1 MTQVTGSNEQFLNK
15 EFVIQKIFELMN
27 PNLYFFDLVEK
38 VQSTGRGIQFKKEE
52 YSDATDP
59 KKQYPR
65 KRSTTAKFTYVDI
78 SPMTIDSA
86 VLSKEGFAIKIDED
100 ALDFSEGVDEIKRA
114 YRKVAYWMAE
124 ALNTRFGTALIA
136 GATDASGW
144 TPGGGVWSGAGA
156 TPVEDLR
163 KFKYKM
169 KRTGYVYRLTD
180 VLLNDTNLQEL
191 EGYVSSLVTND
202 AKQAA
207 VYGNPVIS
215 SDSLQI
221 PIVGNV
227 RSLMDSI
234 PDGELL
240 GIDRNNPA
248 ATLYYNNS
256 PRHSTDSITYRGAD
270 GQWKSVPNFGFNVE
284 TIPDPR
290 NQETE
295 IQVWFDSVLVVKEPY
310 GLIHGTGI

>member
-1 MTQVTGSNEQFLNK
+1 MTQITGSNEQFLNK

-27 PNLYFFDLVEK
+27 PDLYFFDFVEK
-38 VQSTGRGIQFKKEE
+38 VQSTARGVQFKKED

-124 ALNTRFGTALIA
+124 ALNTRFGAALVA
-136 GATDASGW
+136 GATATSNW
-144 TPGGGVWSGAGA
+144 APTAVWSDAGC

-163 KFKYKM
+163 KFKYQM
-169 KRTGYVYRLTD
+169 KRTGYAYKMTD
-180 VLLNDTNLQEL
+180 FLLNDTNLEEL
-191 EGYVSSLVTND
+191 EGYVSSIVTND

-215 SDSLQI
+215 NNSLQI

-227 RSLMDSI
+227 RGLASSI
-234 PDGELL
+234 SEGYVL
-240 GIDRNNPA
+240 GIDKNNPA

-256 PRHSTDSITYRGAD
+256 PRHSVDQITYRGAD
-270 GQWKSVPNFGFNVE
+270 GTWKSVPNFGFNVE

-295 IQVWFDSVLVVKEPY
+295 IQIWFDSVLVVKEPY
-310 GLIHGTGI
+310 ALIYGSGI